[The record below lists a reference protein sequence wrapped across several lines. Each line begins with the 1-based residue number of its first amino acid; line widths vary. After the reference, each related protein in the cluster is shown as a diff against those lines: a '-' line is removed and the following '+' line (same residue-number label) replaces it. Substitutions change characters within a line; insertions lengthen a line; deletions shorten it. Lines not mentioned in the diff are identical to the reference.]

1 MGFGDRCHCEAA
13 GNVNRCP
20 EGRGVPEQSANRRLV
35 CKVDAADKPDLLV
48 LPIGKALRLVFVK
61 PRHVASRTS
70 LKQGRHDGGS
80 ERARAACHHN
90 IPITVIHVASLIEL
104 ASLGQRLSLQRLAAH
119 ENL

>member
-1 MGFGDRCHCEAA
+1 
-13 GNVNRCP
+13 
-20 EGRGVPEQSANRRLV
+20 
-35 CKVDAADKPDLLV
+35 V

-61 PRHVASRTS
+61 PRHVAIRAC
-70 LKQGRHDGGS
+70 LDQGHHDGS
-80 ERARAACHHN
+80 SKCARAARHHN